1 MALFNKKTDTK
12 DDTAVVA
19 EDNVSMKDLYS
30 ASAVKVEKVTKDGV
44 KTKIAVRRH
53 SQAYRILVRPIITEK
68 GTGLAA
74 LGKYLF
80 EVEYKANK
88 IEIAKAIH
96 ELYGIK
102 PVKVNIVRMEGK
114 VKTRGRI
121 VGKRKDWKKAV
132 VTLPAGKT
140 INVYEGV

>member
-1 MALFNKKTDTK
+1 MALFNKKTDKK
-12 DDTAVVA
+12 DETVKTEEA
-19 EDNVSMKDLYS
+19 VSMKDLYS
-30 ASAVKVEKVTKDGV
+30 ATAATAKTTVKAGAKTKVTSK
-44 KTKIAVRRH
+44 RH
-53 SQAYRILVRPIITEK
+53 SLAYRILVRPIITEK
-68 GTGLAA
+68 GTGLAT

-102 PVKVNIVRMEGK
+102 PEKINIVRMEGK
-114 VKTRGRI
+114 VKTRGRV

-132 VTLPAGKT
+132 VTLPKGKT